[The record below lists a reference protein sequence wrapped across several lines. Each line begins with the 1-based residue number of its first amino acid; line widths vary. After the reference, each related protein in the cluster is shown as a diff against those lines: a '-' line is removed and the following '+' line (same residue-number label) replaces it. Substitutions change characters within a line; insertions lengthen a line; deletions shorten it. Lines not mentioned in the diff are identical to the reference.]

1 MSIFL
6 FPRFTIGFGY
16 LLAFLA
22 YSPNI
27 LTAES
32 PGLPIGAETPELNA
46 ALQRI
51 LRSASIRP
59 ALREDL
65 QRPVDPRLLRIESA
79 GVKASGFF
87 PGKRYEARNAGEIEK
102 LSGRLKPGDQLILT
116 GSSWK
121 DARFTF
127 RGEGTQEAP
136 IYIGAEEP
144 DSVVL
149 SGASSARFH
158 GSHLV
163 IMNLTF
169 RNGVIAGSM
178 RSVLALGLSREQA
191 ADHCLV
197 NRITIDNFNS
207 VAPADWKTVLVNY
220 LPVAG
225 SGNTIA
231 NSTFAHLK
239 NYGCIIS
246 THDVAGAPMQ
256 QLHILN
262 NRFIDRPRLD
272 DDPSPYRYKIIQIGW
287 SGLFAAPA
295 GSLIQGNLFEDCSS
309 HVELV
314 SIKAS
319 DIFLRANRF
328 VRCLGG
334 VNIRMGDRALIQDN
348 LFDGENKT
356 DTGGLR
362 VAGRDHVIVGNT
374 FTRLRP
380 APGGQMWPPPKPP
393 TPYLTWTLALVTA
406 DYEYSGATDAAYGQI
421 CDTLISHN
429 RFEQNAARIALG
441 SPTPSLSTAQLMP
454 HNVRIEHN
462 TFAGDSKGEV
472 LFDYIAPGLSSP
484 EAMASAALSYDNR
497 FLP

>member
-1 MSIFL
+1 MPTLPLVPPLRLSC
-6 FPRFTIGFGY
+6 
-16 LLAFLA
+16 LLAISLLLSSGFAAEKTPL
-22 YSPNI
+22 SPD
-27 LTAES
+27 
-32 PGLPIGAETPELNA
+32 AETKNLDA
-46 ALQRI
+46 SLQRI
-51 LRSASIRP
+51 LRTASIRP

-65 QRPVDPRLLRIESA
+65 QRPVDPRLLRIESL
-79 GVKASGFF
+79 GLKASGFF
-87 PGKRYEARNAGEIEK
+87 SGKRHEVRNAAEIEK
-102 LSGRLKPGDQLILT
+102 LSGKLKPGDQLILT
-116 GSSWK
+116 GSDWK
-121 DARFTF
+121 DARFVF
-127 RGEGTQEAP
+127 GGEGTPEAP
-136 IYIGAEEP
+136 IFIGAEKP

-149 SGASSARFH
+149 SGTSSARFH

-169 RNGVIAGSM
+169 RDGVIAGAT
-178 RSVLALGLSREQA
+178 RSVLALGLGKDKPA
-191 ADHCLV
+191 NHCLV
-197 NRITIDNFNS
+197 NRVTIENFHS
-207 VAPADWKTVLVNY
+207 AAPADWKTVLVNY
-220 LPVAG
+220 LPVTG
-225 SGNTIA
+225 SGNTVA

-246 THDVAGAPMQ
+246 THDVPGAPMQ

-287 SGLFAAPA
+287 SGIFSSPA

-334 VNIRMGDRALIQDN
+334 VNIRTGDRALIQDN
-348 LFDGENKT
+348 VFDGENRP

-380 APGGQMWPPPKPP
+380 AAGGQMWPPPKPP
-393 TPYLTWTLALVTA
+393 TPYLTWTIALVAA

-421 CDTLISHN
+421 RDTLISHN
-429 RFEQNAARIALG
+429 RFEGNAARIALG
-441 SPTPSLSTAQLMP
+441 SPTPSLSTTQLMP

-462 TFAGDSKGEV
+462 TFSGDGKGNV
-472 LFDYIAPGLSSP
+472 LYDYTAPELASP
-484 EAMASAALSYDNR
+484 DALASAVLAYNNR